1 MSIFDSLFGHK
12 KEEQKEEEQ
21 KEDKVNL
28 TKQIDTLVLVIENLG
43 LLNKEKIIEK
53 LDKLQVEYDKNLI
66 KRLSISEDK
75 EKLSALYKYLEKD
88 NLSFGKESIN
98 SLRKQLEFISSNN
111 SLTQDNMIEEMLN
124 VTEKYINKYKSIIE
138 ELNNSIKTFEM
149 AKPTYADKI
158 AMIDSFTKLYKEN
171 ELGYPINLEEKV
183 EDRQRSLKNLKY
195 GGYGEEE
202 LKSFISRCKNT
213 ITDKTNKGWTTKE
226 ILDFI
231 DENIYT
237 PLLSRYN
244 QDLEQLE
251 IRISRLQNGEYKENE
266 RKRKQDEI
274 ILDFNEHYG
283 HNITPEI
290 FKEKYKNELLV
301 IDKVGYPKDAIKE
314 FEEEIDDIITRAAIK
329 GQTNISTVVD
339 IKNVFDKY
347 VIKYSKAKDTLER
360 NIRKVERTI
369 LSNEEKE
376 RRKEALQENFKLTLS
391 AKKLSE
397 RLEIML
403 NTLKKLNFSSIEIAE
418 FKKSCE
424 DKITNASLSTDMLE
438 DLNELFEEKLTS
450 TEENLENYIEIL
462 IANLKTLPSG
472 GYGENAISEFRK
484 ETDKV
489 LETKL
494 LNKDKKEKIKTI
506 YERYKN
512 NYLTNKEIF
521 TKWKEERIKSYSG
534 TDLENYA
541 LELDNEISYMLSL
554 STSELNDYY
563 EEDDKKKRE
572 AGEKHNLMVILKSL
586 AKDEYQKT
594 NNKRL
599 YEKRLEDITNGK
611 LPYSPEK
618 VAEKKEQLETLAL
631 FSEEDIPEDERI
643 YSTIDYID
651 STLYKQISSIDG
663 VIPKK

>member
-12 KEEQKEEEQ
+12 KEEQKEN
-21 KEDKVNL
+21 KVNL

-53 LDKLQVEYDKNLI
+53 LDKLPVEYDKNLI

-195 GGYGEEE
+195 GGYGEEK

-213 ITDKTNKGWTTKE
+213 ITDKKNKGWTTKE

-251 IRISRLQNGEYKENE
+251 IRISRLQSGEYKENE
-266 RKRKQDEI
+266 RKRKQEEI

-290 FKEKYKNELLV
+290 FREKYKNELLV
-301 IDKVGYPKDAIKE
+301 IDNVGYPKDAIKE
-314 FEEEIDDIITRAAIK
+314 FEEEIDDIITRATIK

-403 NTLKKLNFSSIEIAE
+403 NTLKKLNFSSIEIAA

-534 TDLENYA
+534 TDLENYV

-599 YEKRLEDITNGK
+599 YEKRLKDITNGK

-618 VAEKKEQLETLAL
+618 VAEKKEQLETIAL

>member
-12 KEEQKEEEQ
+12 KEEQ

-53 LDKLQVEYDKNLI
+53 LDKLPVEYDKNLI

-75 EKLSALYKYLEKD
+75 EKLSALYKYLEND
-88 NLSFGKESIN
+88 NLSFGEESIN

-213 ITDKTNKGWTTKE
+213 ITDKKNKGWTTKE

-251 IRISRLQNGEYKENE
+251 IRISRLQSGEYKENE
-266 RKRKQDEI
+266 RKRKQEEI

-290 FKEKYKNELLV
+290 FREKYKNELLV
-301 IDKVGYPKDAIKE
+301 IDNVGYPKDAIKE
-314 FEEEIDDIITRAAIK
+314 FEEEIDDIITRATIK

-403 NTLKKLNFSSIEIAE
+403 NTLKKLNFSSIEIAA

-534 TDLENYA
+534 TDLENYV

-599 YEKRLEDITNGK
+599 YEKRLKDITNGK

>member
-12 KEEQKEEEQ
+12 KEEQ

-53 LDKLQVEYDKNLI
+53 LDKLPVEYDKNLI

-213 ITDKTNKGWTTKE
+213 ITDKKNKGWTTKE

-251 IRISRLQNGEYKENE
+251 IRISRLQSGEYKENE
-266 RKRKQDEI
+266 RKRKQEEI

-290 FKEKYKNELLV
+290 FREKYKNELLV
-301 IDKVGYPKDAIKE
+301 IDNVGYPKDAIKE
-314 FEEEIDDIITRAAIK
+314 FEEEIDDIITRATIK

-403 NTLKKLNFSSIEIAE
+403 NTLKKLNFSSIEIAA

-512 NYLTNKEIF
+512 NYLTNKGIF

-534 TDLENYA
+534 TDLENYV

-599 YEKRLEDITNGK
+599 YEKRLKDITNGK

>member
-12 KEEQKEEEQ
+12 KEEQ

-290 FKEKYKNELLV
+290 FREKYKNELLV

>member
-12 KEEQKEEEQ
+12 KEEQ

-314 FEEEIDDIITRAAIK
+314 FEEEIDDIITRATIK

-391 AKKLSE
+391 AKELSE

-403 NTLKKLNFSSIEIAE
+403 NTLKKLNFSSIEIAA

-484 ETDKV
+484 EADKV

-494 LNKDKKEKIKTI
+494 LNKDKKEKIKII

>member
-12 KEEQKEEEQ
+12 KEEQ

-53 LDKLQVEYDKNLI
+53 LDKLPVEYDKNLI

-251 IRISRLQNGEYKENE
+251 IRISRLQSGEYKENE
-266 RKRKQDEI
+266 RKRKQEEI

-290 FKEKYKNELLV
+290 FREKYKNELLV
-301 IDKVGYPKDAIKE
+301 IDNVGYPKDAIKE
-314 FEEEIDDIITRAAIK
+314 FEEEIDDIITRATIK

-403 NTLKKLNFSSIEIAE
+403 NTLKKLNFSSIEIAA

-534 TDLENYA
+534 TDLENYV
-541 LELDNEISYMLSL
+541 LELDNEISHMLSL
-554 STSELNDYY
+554 SISELNDYY

-599 YEKRLEDITNGK
+599 YEKRLKDITNGK

>member
-12 KEEQKEEEQ
+12 KEEQ

-88 NLSFGKESIN
+88 NLSYGKESIN

-111 SLTQDNMIEEMLN
+111 SLTQNNMIEEMLN

-183 EDRQRSLKNLKY
+183 EERQRSLKNLKY

-301 IDKVGYPKDAIKE
+301 IDNVGYPKDAIKE
-314 FEEEIDDIITRAAIK
+314 FEEEIDDIITRATIK

-403 NTLKKLNFSSIEIAE
+403 NTLKKLNFSSIEIAA

-484 ETDKV
+484 EADKV

>member
-12 KEEQKEEEQ
+12 KEEQKEE
-21 KEDKVNL
+21 KVNL

-290 FKEKYKNELLV
+290 FREKYKNELLV

-314 FEEEIDDIITRAAIK
+314 FEEEIDDIITRATIK

-360 NIRKVERTI
+360 NIRKVERTT

-403 NTLKKLNFSSIEIAE
+403 NTLKKLNFSSIEIAA

-462 IANLKTLPSG
+462 ITNLKTLPSG

-484 ETDKV
+484 EADKV

>member
-12 KEEQKEEEQ
+12 KEEQKEN
-21 KEDKVNL
+21 KVNL

-53 LDKLQVEYDKNLI
+53 LDKLPVEYDKNLI

-213 ITDKTNKGWTTKE
+213 ITDKKNKGWTTKE

-251 IRISRLQNGEYKENE
+251 IRISRLQSGEYKENE
-266 RKRKQDEI
+266 RKRKQEEI

-290 FKEKYKNELLV
+290 FREKYKNELLV
-301 IDKVGYPKDAIKE
+301 IDNVGYPKDAIKE
-314 FEEEIDDIITRAAIK
+314 FEEEIDDIITRATIK

-403 NTLKKLNFSSIEIAE
+403 NTLKKLNFSSIEIAT

-534 TDLENYA
+534 TDLENYV

-599 YEKRLEDITNGK
+599 YEKRLKDITNGK

>member
-12 KEEQKEEEQ
+12 KEEQ

-111 SLTQDNMIEEMLN
+111 SLTQDNRIEEMLN

-290 FKEKYKNELLV
+290 FREKYKNELLV
-301 IDKVGYPKDAIKE
+301 IDNVGYPKDAIKE
-314 FEEEIDDIITRAAIK
+314 FEEEIDDIITRATIK

-403 NTLKKLNFSSIEIAE
+403 NTLKKLNFSSIEIAA

-484 ETDKV
+484 ETDKI

-618 VAEKKEQLETLAL
+618 VAEKKEQLETQAL

>member
-12 KEEQKEEEQ
+12 KEEQ

-88 NLSFGKESIN
+88 NLSYGKESIN

-111 SLTQDNMIEEMLN
+111 SLTQNNMIEEMLN

-301 IDKVGYPKDAIKE
+301 IDNVGYPKDAIKE
-314 FEEEIDDIITRAAIK
+314 FEEEIDDIITRATIK

-403 NTLKKLNFSSIEIAE
+403 NTLKKLNFSSIEIAA

-484 ETDKV
+484 EADKV

-521 TKWKEERIKSYSG
+521 TKWKEERIKSYFG

>member
-12 KEEQKEEEQ
+12 KEEQ

-53 LDKLQVEYDKNLI
+53 LDKLPVEYDKNLI

-251 IRISRLQNGEYKENE
+251 IRISRLQSGEYKENE
-266 RKRKQDEI
+266 RKRKQEEI

-290 FKEKYKNELLV
+290 FREKYKNELLV
-301 IDKVGYPKDAIKE
+301 IDNVGYPKDAIKE
-314 FEEEIDDIITRAAIK
+314 FEEEIDDIITRATIK

-403 NTLKKLNFSSIEIAE
+403 NTLKKLNFSSIEIAT

-534 TDLENYA
+534 TDLENYV

-599 YEKRLEDITNGK
+599 YEKRLKDITNGK

-618 VAEKKEQLETLAL
+618 VAEKKEQLETIAL

>member
-12 KEEQKEEEQ
+12 KEEQ

-53 LDKLQVEYDKNLI
+53 LDKLPVEYDKNLI

-290 FKEKYKNELLV
+290 FREKYKNELLV
-301 IDKVGYPKDAIKE
+301 IDNVGYLKDAIKE
-314 FEEEIDDIITRAAIK
+314 FEEEIDDIITRATIK

-403 NTLKKLNFSSIEIAE
+403 NTLKKLNFSSIEIAA

-534 TDLENYA
+534 TDLENYV

-599 YEKRLEDITNGK
+599 YEKRLKDITNGK

>member
-12 KEEQKEEEQ
+12 KEEQ

-53 LDKLQVEYDKNLI
+53 LDKLPVEYDKNLI

-195 GGYGEEE
+195 GGYGEEK

-213 ITDKTNKGWTTKE
+213 ITDKKNKGWTTKE

-251 IRISRLQNGEYKENE
+251 IRISRLQSGEYKENE
-266 RKRKQDEI
+266 RKRKQEEI

-290 FKEKYKNELLV
+290 FREKYKNELLV
-301 IDKVGYPKDAIKE
+301 IDNVGYPKDAIKE
-314 FEEEIDDIITRAAIK
+314 FEEEIDDIITRATIK

-403 NTLKKLNFSSIEIAE
+403 STLKKLNFSSIEIAA

-534 TDLENYA
+534 TDLENYV

-599 YEKRLEDITNGK
+599 YEKRLKDITNGK

-618 VAEKKEQLETLAL
+618 VAEKKEQLETIAL

>member
-12 KEEQKEEEQ
+12 KEEQ

-88 NLSFGKESIN
+88 NLSYGKESIN

-111 SLTQDNMIEEMLN
+111 SLTQDNRIEEMLN

-301 IDKVGYPKDAIKE
+301 IDNVGYPKDAIKE
-314 FEEEIDDIITRAAIK
+314 FEEEIDDIITRATIK

-403 NTLKKLNFSSIEIAE
+403 NTLKKLNFSSIEIAA

-424 DKITNASLSTDMLE
+424 DNITNASLSTDMLE

-484 ETDKV
+484 EADKV

-521 TKWKEERIKSYSG
+521 TKWKEERIKSYFG

-618 VAEKKEQLETLAL
+618 VAEKKEQLETQAL

>member
-12 KEEQKEEEQ
+12 KEEQ

-53 LDKLQVEYDKNLI
+53 LDKLPVEYDKNLI

-213 ITDKTNKGWTTKE
+213 ITDKKNKGWTTKE

-251 IRISRLQNGEYKENE
+251 IRISRLQSGEYKENE
-266 RKRKQDEI
+266 RKRKQEEI

-290 FKEKYKNELLV
+290 FREKYKNELLV
-301 IDKVGYPKDAIKE
+301 IDNVGYPKDAIKE
-314 FEEEIDDIITRAAIK
+314 FEEEIDDIITRATIK

-403 NTLKKLNFSSIEIAE
+403 NTLKKLNFSSIEIAA

-521 TKWKEERIKSYSG
+521 NKWKEERIKSYSG
-534 TDLENYA
+534 TDLENYV

-599 YEKRLEDITNGK
+599 YEKRLKDITNGK

>member
-12 KEEQKEEEQ
+12 KEEQ

-88 NLSFGKESIN
+88 NLSFGKEFIN

-158 AMIDSFTKLYKEN
+158 AMINSFTKLYKEN

-314 FEEEIDDIITRAAIK
+314 FEEEIDDIITRATIK

-391 AKKLSE
+391 AKELSE

-403 NTLKKLNFSSIEIAE
+403 NTLKKLNFSSIEIAA

-484 ETDKV
+484 EADKV

-494 LNKDKKEKIKTI
+494 LNKDKKEKIKII

>member
-12 KEEQKEEEQ
+12 KEEQ

-53 LDKLQVEYDKNLI
+53 LDKLPVEYDKNLI

-138 ELNNSIKTFEM
+138 ELNNSIKTFDM

-213 ITDKTNKGWTTKE
+213 ITDKKNKGWTTKE

-251 IRISRLQNGEYKENE
+251 IRISRLQSGEYKENE
-266 RKRKQDEI
+266 RKRKQEAI

-290 FKEKYKNELLV
+290 FREKYKNELLV
-301 IDKVGYPKDAIKE
+301 IDNVGYPKDAIKE
-314 FEEEIDDIITRAAIK
+314 FEEEIDDIITRATIK

-403 NTLKKLNFSSIEIAE
+403 NTLKKLNFSSIEIAA

-534 TDLENYA
+534 TDLENYV

-599 YEKRLEDITNGK
+599 YEKRLKDITNGK

>member
-12 KEEQKEEEQ
+12 KEEQ

-88 NLSFGKESIN
+88 NLSYGKESIN

-111 SLTQDNMIEEMLN
+111 SLTQNNMIEEMLN

-183 EDRQRSLKNLKY
+183 EERQRSLKNLKY

-290 FKEKYKNELLV
+290 FREKYKNELLV
-301 IDKVGYPKDAIKE
+301 IDNVGYPKDAIKE
-314 FEEEIDDIITRAAIK
+314 FEEEIDDIITRATIK

-403 NTLKKLNFSSIEIAE
+403 NTLKKLNFSSIEIAA

-484 ETDKV
+484 EADKV

-534 TDLENYA
+534 IDLENYA

>member
-12 KEEQKEEEQ
+12 KEEQKEY
-21 KEDKVNL
+21 KVNL

-111 SLTQDNMIEEMLN
+111 SLTQDNRIEEMLN
-124 VTEKYINKYKSIIE
+124 VTEKYINKYKNIIE

-360 NIRKVERTI
+360 NIRKVERTT

-403 NTLKKLNFSSIEIAE
+403 NTLKKLNFSSIEIAA

-450 TEENLENYIEIL
+450 TDENLENYIEIL

>member
-12 KEEQKEEEQ
+12 KEEQKEE
-21 KEDKVNL
+21 KVNL

-124 VTEKYINKYKSIIE
+124 VTEKYINKYKNIIE

-391 AKKLSE
+391 AKELSE

-424 DKITNASLSTDMLE
+424 DKITNASLSTDILE

-651 STLYKQISSIDG
+651 STLYKQISSING

>member
-12 KEEQKEEEQ
+12 KEEQ

-88 NLSFGKESIN
+88 NLSYGKESIN

-111 SLTQDNMIEEMLN
+111 SLTQDNRIEEMLN

-314 FEEEIDDIITRAAIK
+314 FEEEIDDIITRATIK
-329 GQTNISTVVD
+329 GKTNISTVVD

-347 VIKYSKAKDTLER
+347 VIKYSKVKDTLER

-403 NTLKKLNFSSIEIAE
+403 NTLKKLNFSSIEIAA

-484 ETDKV
+484 EADKV

-521 TKWKEERIKSYSG
+521 TKWKEERIKSYFG

>member
-12 KEEQKEEEQ
+12 KEEQ

-88 NLSFGKESIN
+88 NLSYGKESIN

-111 SLTQDNMIEEMLN
+111 SLTQNNMIEEMLN

-183 EDRQRSLKNLKY
+183 EERQRSLKNLKY

-290 FKEKYKNELLV
+290 FREKYKNELLV
-301 IDKVGYPKDAIKE
+301 IDNVGYPKDAIKE
-314 FEEEIDDIITRAAIK
+314 FEEEIDDIITRATIK

-403 NTLKKLNFSSIEIAE
+403 NTLKKLNFSSIEIAA

-484 ETDKV
+484 ETDKI

-618 VAEKKEQLETLAL
+618 VAEKKEQLETQAL

>member
-12 KEEQKEEEQ
+12 KEEQ

-53 LDKLQVEYDKNLI
+53 LDKLPVEYDKNLI

-251 IRISRLQNGEYKENE
+251 IRISRLQSGEYKENE
-266 RKRKQDEI
+266 RKRKQEEI

-290 FKEKYKNELLV
+290 FREKYKNELLV
-301 IDKVGYPKDAIKE
+301 IDNVGYPKDAIKE
-314 FEEEIDDIITRAAIK
+314 FEEEIDDIITRATIK

-403 NTLKKLNFSSIEIAE
+403 NTLKKLNFSSIEIAA

-534 TDLENYA
+534 TDLENYV

-599 YEKRLEDITNGK
+599 YEKRLKDITNGK
-611 LPYSPEK
+611 LPYSTEK

>member
-12 KEEQKEEEQ
+12 KEEQ

-290 FKEKYKNELLV
+290 FREKYKNELLV

-314 FEEEIDDIITRAAIK
+314 FEEEIDDIITRATIK

-391 AKKLSE
+391 AKELSE

-424 DKITNASLSTDMLE
+424 DKITNASLSTDILE

>member
-12 KEEQKEEEQ
+12 KEEQKE
-21 KEDKVNL
+21 DKVNL
-28 TKQIDTLVLVIENLG
+28 TKKIDTLVLVIENLG

-53 LDKLQVEYDKNLI
+53 LDKLPVEYDKNLI

-171 ELGYPINLEEKV
+171 ELGYIINLEEKV
-183 EDRQRSLKNLKY
+183 KERQRSLKNLKY
-195 GGYGEEE
+195 GGDGEEE

-251 IRISRLQNGEYKENE
+251 IRISRLQSGEYKENE
-266 RKRKQDEI
+266 RKRKQEEI

-290 FKEKYKNELLV
+290 FREKYKNELLV
-301 IDKVGYPKDAIKE
+301 IDNVGYPKDAIKE
-314 FEEEIDDIITRAAIK
+314 FEEEIDDIITRATIK

-403 NTLKKLNFSSIEIAE
+403 NTLKKLNFSSIEIAA

-534 TDLENYA
+534 TDLENYV

-599 YEKRLEDITNGK
+599 YEKRLKDITNGK

>member
-12 KEEQKEEEQ
+12 KEEQ

-53 LDKLQVEYDKNLI
+53 LDKLPVEYDKNLI

-124 VTEKYINKYKSIIE
+124 VTEKYINKYKNIIE

-213 ITDKTNKGWTTKE
+213 ITDKKNKGWTTKE

-251 IRISRLQNGEYKENE
+251 IRISRLQSGEYKENE
-266 RKRKQDEI
+266 RKRKQEEI

-290 FKEKYKNELLV
+290 FREKYKNELLV
-301 IDKVGYPKDAIKE
+301 IDNVGYPKDAIKE
-314 FEEEIDDIITRAAIK
+314 FEEEIDDIITRATIK

-403 NTLKKLNFSSIEIAE
+403 NTLKKLNFSSIEIAA

-534 TDLENYA
+534 TDLENYV

-599 YEKRLEDITNGK
+599 YEKRLKDITNGK

-618 VAEKKEQLETLAL
+618 VAEKKEQLETIAL

>member
-12 KEEQKEEEQ
+12 KEEQ

-88 NLSFGKESIN
+88 NLSYGKESIN

-111 SLTQDNMIEEMLN
+111 SLTQDNRIEEMLN

-171 ELGYPINLEEKV
+171 ELGYPINLEDKV
-183 EDRQRSLKNLKY
+183 EERQRSLKNLKY

-290 FKEKYKNELLV
+290 FREKYKNELLV

-314 FEEEIDDIITRAAIK
+314 FEEEIDDIITRATIK

-360 NIRKVERTI
+360 NIRKVERTM

-403 NTLKKLNFSSIEIAE
+403 NTLKKLNFSSIEIAA

-424 DKITNASLSTDMLE
+424 DKITNASLSTDMIE

-484 ETDKV
+484 EADKV

-534 TDLENYA
+534 TDLENYV

-599 YEKRLEDITNGK
+599 YEKRLEDIKNGK

>member
-12 KEEQKEEEQ
+12 KEEQ

-53 LDKLQVEYDKNLI
+53 LDKLPVEYDKNLI

-213 ITDKTNKGWTTKE
+213 ITDKKNKGWTTKE

-251 IRISRLQNGEYKENE
+251 IRISRLQSGEYKENE

-290 FKEKYKNELLV
+290 FREKYKNELLV
-301 IDKVGYPKDAIKE
+301 IDNVGYPKDAIKE
-314 FEEEIDDIITRAAIK
+314 FEEEIDDIITRATIK

-403 NTLKKLNFSSIEIAE
+403 NTLKKLNFSSIEIAA

-534 TDLENYA
+534 TDLENYV

-599 YEKRLEDITNGK
+599 YEKRLKDITNGK

-618 VAEKKEQLETLAL
+618 VAEKKEQLETIAL

>member
-12 KEEQKEEEQ
+12 KEEQ

-53 LDKLQVEYDKNLI
+53 LDKLPVEYDKNLI

-213 ITDKTNKGWTTKE
+213 ITDKKNKGWTTKE

-251 IRISRLQNGEYKENE
+251 IRISRLQSGEYKENE
-266 RKRKQDEI
+266 RKRKQEEI

-290 FKEKYKNELLV
+290 FREKYKNELLV
-301 IDKVGYPKDAIKE
+301 IDNVGYPKDAIKE
-314 FEEEIDDIITRAAIK
+314 FEEEIDDIITRATIK

-403 NTLKKLNFSSIEIAE
+403 NTLKKLNFSSIEISS

-534 TDLENYA
+534 TDLENYV

-599 YEKRLEDITNGK
+599 YEKRLKDITNGK

>member
-12 KEEQKEEEQ
+12 KEEQ

-88 NLSFGKESIN
+88 NLSYGKESIN

-111 SLTQDNMIEEMLN
+111 SLTQDNRIEEMLN

-171 ELGYPINLEEKV
+171 ELGYPINLEDKV
-183 EDRQRSLKNLKY
+183 EERQRSLKNLKY

-290 FKEKYKNELLV
+290 FREKYKNELLV

-314 FEEEIDDIITRAAIK
+314 FEEEIDDIITRATIK

-360 NIRKVERTI
+360 NIRKVERTM

-403 NTLKKLNFSSIEIAE
+403 NTLKKLNFSSIEIAA

-424 DKITNASLSTDMLE
+424 DKITNASLSTNMLE

-484 ETDKV
+484 EADKV

-534 TDLENYA
+534 TDLENYV

-599 YEKRLEDITNGK
+599 YEKRLEDIKNGK

>member
-12 KEEQKEEEQ
+12 KEEQ

-88 NLSFGKESIN
+88 NLSYGKESIN

-171 ELGYPINLEEKV
+171 ELGYPINLEDKV
-183 EDRQRSLKNLKY
+183 EERQRSLKNLKY

-290 FKEKYKNELLV
+290 FREKYKNELLV

-314 FEEEIDDIITRAAIK
+314 FEEEIDDIITRATIK

-360 NIRKVERTI
+360 NIRKVERTM

-403 NTLKKLNFSSIEIAE
+403 NTLKKLNFSSIEIAA

-484 ETDKV
+484 EADKV

-534 TDLENYA
+534 TDLENYV

-618 VAEKKEQLETLAL
+618 VAEKKEQLETQAL

>member
-12 KEEQKEEEQ
+12 KEEQ

-53 LDKLQVEYDKNLI
+53 LDKLPVEYDKNLI

-251 IRISRLQNGEYKENE
+251 IRISRLQSGEYKENE
-266 RKRKQDEI
+266 RKRKQEEI

-290 FKEKYKNELLV
+290 FREKYKNELLV
-301 IDKVGYPKDAIKE
+301 IDNVGYPKDAIKE
-314 FEEEIDDIITRAAIK
+314 FEEEIDDIITRATIK

-403 NTLKKLNFSSIEIAE
+403 NTLKKLNFSSIEIAA

-534 TDLENYA
+534 TDLENYV
-541 LELDNEISYMLSL
+541 LELDNEISHMLSL
-554 STSELNDYY
+554 SISELNEYY

-599 YEKRLEDITNGK
+599 YEKRLKDITNGK